1 MEQIVVGVDG
11 SAGARKALGEAI
23 REAQLR
29 GAHLHIVCA
38 WQMPAAAYGMPG
50 LDATL
55 LRESAQLIL
64 HESLEQARIA
74 LPRDTYDGEIVQGQA
89 ASILLTEAEHA

>member
-38 WQMPAAAYGMPG
+38 WQMPVAASALHPCAAAWNQQ
-50 LDATL
+50 AT
-55 LRESAQLIL
+55 STK
-64 HESLEQARIA
+64 SL
-74 LPRDTYDGEIVQGQA
+74 
-89 ASILLTEAEHA
+89 